1 MLVPQTA
8 PPRWLFRLQFRCR
21 ALTAT
26 LTRLKPMHDDGDA
39 RSRDDAETDHTAV
52 PSASSDGVTSA
63 IASPTAD
70 PRSDTARAPAN
81 PAADPRSDTAGDTA
95 GSDRARTVL
104 VTGAT
109 GYVGGRLVPRLL
121 AAGASVRVLVRNAD
135 RIRGREWAER
145 VQVVTGDVHDDDALR
160 VALEGVDAAYFLIHS
175 MHAGADFAER
185 DRAAAGGFA
194 AAAAAAGVSHVV
206 YLGGLLPAT
215 SDVSTHLASRAE
227 VGDILRATVP
237 TTEFR
242 AGPIIGSGSAS
253 FEMIRY
259 LTERLPMM
267 IAPRWI
273 RNDVQ
278 PIAVRD
284 VLSYLVAAL
293 DTGPLG
299 VIDIGADRLSFLET
313 MKVYAEVRGLRR
325 VITPVP
331 VLAPRLAALWV
342 GLVTPIPN
350 RLAVPLIR
358 GIIHPVVADLERAR
372 RHFPQI
378 EPLPYRAALRLAFQ
392 RIEQG
397 SVPTRWS
404 GALGRT
410 VPAYDVSEAEGVIR
424 EVRSV
429 HVAASPDQVFAVLS
443 RLGGDRGWLVWNWA
457 WKLRGAMDRVAG
469 GPGLRRGRRHPE
481 QLLPGEALDFWRVE
495 IVRPP
500 DLLRLRAEMKVPG
513 AAWLEWATYGEDGGT
528 RLVQT
533 ATFAPRGLSGT
544 LYWYTLYPVHRS
556 IFSGLIRAIGRTA
569 VAAPPA
575 DGQPGR
581 GAERHQ
587 SGG

>member
-1 MLVPQTA
+1 MYDEGTA
-8 PPRWLFRLQFRCR
+8 R
-21 ALTAT
+21 
-26 LTRLKPMHDDGDA
+26 TRGDA
-39 RSRDDAETDHTAV
+39 EPDAAAAPAAMRADKTAASSAYKTPASSADETAASSADK
-52 PSASSDGVTSA
+52 PLASSD
-63 IASPTAD
+63 D
-70 PRSDTARAPAN
+70 K
-81 PAADPRSDTAGDTA
+81 PAASSADKTPASSADKPAANSDGERAGEGRS
-95 GSDRARTVL
+95 RTVL

-121 AAGASVRVLVRNAD
+121 AAGATVRVLVRNAD
-135 RIRGREWAER
+135 RIRGREWADR
-145 VQVVTGDVHDDDALR
+145 VGVVTGDVHDDEALR
-160 VALEGVDAAYFLIHS
+160 VALAGVDAAYFLIHS

-206 YLGGLLPAT
+206 YLGGLLPGG

-278 PIAVRD
+278 PIAIRD

-293 DTGPLG
+293 DAGPLG
-299 VIDIGADRLSFLET
+299 VVDIGADRLSFLET

-358 GIIHPVVADLERAR
+358 GIIHPVVADLARAR
-372 RHFPQI
+372 RHFPDI
-378 EPLPYRAALRLAFQ
+378 EPLPYRDALRLAFQ
-392 RIEQG
+392 RVEQG
-397 SVPTRWS
+397 AVPTRWS
-404 GALGRT
+404 GALGGT
-410 VPAYDVSEAEGVIR
+410 APAYDMSEAEGVIR

-429 HVAASPDQVFAVLS
+429 HVAASPETVFNVLS

-469 GPGLRRGRRHPE
+469 GPGLRRGRRDPS
-481 QLLPGEALDFWRVE
+481 QLLAGEALDFWRVE
-495 IVRPP
+495 IVQPP
-500 DLLRLRAEMKVPG
+500 NLLRLRAEMKVPG
-513 AAWLEWATYGEDGGT
+513 AAWLEWATYEEDGGT

-556 IFSGLIRAIGRTA
+556 IFSGLIRAIGR
-569 VAAPPA
+569 AAADTPA
-575 DGQPGR
+575 GGR
-581 GAERHQ
+581 RDNAAE
-587 SGG
+587 G